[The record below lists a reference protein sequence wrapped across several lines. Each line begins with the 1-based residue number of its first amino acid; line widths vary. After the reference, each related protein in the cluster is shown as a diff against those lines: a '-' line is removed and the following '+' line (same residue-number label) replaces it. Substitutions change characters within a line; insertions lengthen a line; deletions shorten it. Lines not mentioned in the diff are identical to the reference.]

1 MNYFNINIIS
11 FCLFI
16 LIIKQYNSKND
27 IYKIPIGLY
36 NTKIFYNSLDMV
48 NNIFYNLL
56 YANLSIGTPPQIIPF
71 SLNLST
77 QTFSVP
83 NDLFNKNESTS
94 YESISKKETSYEYE
108 SVITGF
114 NSKDILNIDNNTN
127 KKIDFILGTKYENEN
142 NILGIIGLLIPQN
155 FHYGVD
161 PFFRSL
167 RSGGFINAYSWT
179 LKFFDNV
186 SLIDTIVY
194 NKNKNNIIGE
204 FIFGDEPHNYETE
217 KDKYNITEYLRVSPL
232 SSSVGSI
239 YWDIEFKS
247 IYLINKENQIDDK
260 NKFII
265 QGGKRALLKP
275 EIGFIIGSNEFFYS
289 IKNNFFNKYLENN
302 ICSINKID
310 NYSYIECKYNDNS
323 FILSSFPK
331 ICFEHIGFETIFN
344 LTYQDLFVLDKINNK
359 YIFLILNRENNSY
372 WELGSIFFRKFQ
384 LVFNEDYKT
393 IGFYKSSIYKE
404 EKNET
409 EEQNKGIIKYI
420 ILIILLISFSFLLI
434 LIGMLI
440 QKKCCSKDRKKRL
453 NEFDE
458 NYSYEN
464 IN

>member
-247 IYLINKENQIDDK
+247 ISYK
-260 NKFII
+260 
-265 QGGKRALLKP
+265 QGKP
-275 EIGFIIGSNEFFYS
+275 N
-289 IKNNFFNKYLENN
+289 
-302 ICSINKID
+302 
-310 NYSYIECKYNDNS
+310 
-323 FILSSFPK
+323 
-331 ICFEHIGFETIFN
+331 
-344 LTYQDLFVLDKINNK
+344 
-359 YIFLILNRENNSY
+359 
-372 WELGSIFFRKFQ
+372 
-384 LVFNEDYKT
+384 
-393 IGFYKSSIYKE
+393 
-404 EKNET
+404 
-409 EEQNKGIIKYI
+409 
-420 ILIILLISFSFLLI
+420 
-434 LIGMLI
+434 
-440 QKKCCSKDRKKRL
+440 
-453 NEFDE
+453 
-458 NYSYEN
+458 
-464 IN
+464 